1 MANQYLTQAE
11 AAVYSTVIGGLS
23 EAVANAYLQA
33 ASAQVDNFCGRSFD
47 TVLEELPPDVG
58 LAVALWA
65 EDLTTGTSAGR
76 EKSSERIG
84 DYAVTYE
91 SSGAASMVSYPCPM
105 VVAGLLGS
113 YRIVPIG

>member
-65 EDLTTGTSAGR
+65 EDLTTGTSDTHERTQINIGPYCVSCKAGST
-76 EKSSERIG
+76 EERRQDSTG
-84 DYAVTYE
+84 RFY
-91 SSGAASMVSYPCPM
+91 AASCFR
-105 VVAGLLGS
+105 
-113 YRIVPIG
+113 RII